1 MPCVRCMHLTLLW
14 RWARRPIDWV
24 GGAAAWSHRY
34 KQMLSTAQRKLELS
48 KEALSKLEKEKATLT
63 SAAKAAARA
72 AKEQDVRPAIR
83 PAQ

>member
-1 MPCVRCMHLTLLW
+1 
-14 RWARRPIDWV
+14 
-24 GGAAAWSHRY
+24 
-34 KQMLSTAQRKLELS
+34 MLSTAQRKLELS

-72 AKEQDVRPAIR
+72 AKEQDVRPATR